1 MSERLERFDRD
12 VTLGELL
19 RALPLAQLQ
28 AVLAAALGD
37 NWAIEEAGGTRL
49 LGPGI
54 QPGSAV
60 SEAPLRIDFET
71 SGRLLAC
78 PSAGGQVESCAA
90 WLEMVLAGAYRYR
103 MAADLHLEAVH
114 ADYEELQRKHAELKA
129 SEARYR
135 DLAAQLEQRVQAQVA
150 QIERTQRQLY
160 QAEKMAAVGGLAAG
174 MAHEIN
180 NPIGFIRSNLAS
192 ASAYFDKMRG
202 ALDALKRG
210 HDGPVDPLWQRFDLD
225 FTLEDFP
232 VLLAESV
239 SGADRVARII
249 ANLKTYASIDCLPS
263 AKTDLNEAVRAA
275 AAVLADQWPDKVS
288 LEMDLAHLPQ
298 IDCDQS
304 RMNQVLFALIQ
315 NAYHALGE
323 QGGAIRIASRATDGE
338 IRLDVRDNGSGIAAD
353 ILPRIFDPFF
363 TTREVGKGMGLGLTV
378 SRDIVAAHGGCIEV
392 ETAVGAGSMFSIRL
406 PIAGGAA

>member
-12 VTLGELL
+12 FTLGELL
-19 RALPLAQLQ
+19 RALPLAQLE
-28 AVLAAALGD
+28 AALAAPLGD
-37 NWAIEEAGGTRL
+37 NWAIEEADGTPL
-49 LGPGI
+49 MGPGI
-54 QPGSAV
+54 QPGAAV
-60 SEAPLRIDFET
+60 IEAPLRIDIET

-78 PSAGGQVESCAA
+78 ESARRQVESCAA

-103 MAADLHLEAVH
+103 MASDLHLEAVH

-150 QIERTQRQLY
+150 HIERTQRQLY
-160 QAEKMAAVGGLAAG
+160 QAEKMAAVGSLAAG

-202 ALDALKRG
+202 ALDVLKRG
-210 HDGPVDPLWQRFDLD
+210 HDGPVDPVWQGFDLD
-225 FTLEDFP
+225 FTLDDFP

-239 SGADRVARII
+239 TGADRIARIV
-249 ANLKTYASIDCLPS
+249 ANLKTYASVDCLSS
-263 AKTDLNEAVRAA
+263 AKTDLNDAVRAA
-275 AAVLADQWPDKVS
+275 AAVLADQWTDKVS
-288 LEMDLAHLPQ
+288 LEMDLALLPQ
-298 IDCDQS
+298 IDCDQG

-315 NAYHALGE
+315 NACHALGE
-323 QGGAIRIASRATDGE
+323 QGGAIRIASRAADGE
-338 IRLDVRDNGSGIAAD
+338 IRLDVRDNGSGIAPD

-378 SRDIVAAHGGCIEV
+378 SRDIVAAHGGYIDVDTE
-392 ETAVGAGSMFSIRL
+392 VGAGSMFSIRL